1 MEILN
6 DKKIVITRILLIQIL
21 LNLPK
26 TIMIEGQANPF
37 IAEKNMAT
45 VI

>member
-6 DKKIVITRILLIQIL
+6 TKKIVITRILFIQIL

-26 TIMIEGQANPF
+26 TIMIEGQESPF